1 MKHLILTVVGLAL
14 TISSCRNLNDHSIT
28 VTPEFIQKEVG
39 RGKQYCLVLLKRGPS
54 AATIDSVALEKN
66 QVEHLQHLFTLKSEG
81 KLPLFGPLF
90 EDSDLRG
97 MCIFDLTNKEE
108 VKKLLDADPHIRS
121 GRLSYEIY
129 KWFGL
134 PGDKLP

>member
-1 MKHLILTVVGLAL
+1 VKI
-14 TISSCRNLNDHSIT
+14 
-28 VTPEFIQKEVG
+28 TPEFIQKEVG
-39 RGKQYCLVLLKRGPS
+39 RGKQYCLVLLKRGPN
-54 AATIDSVALEKN
+54 AATIDSVALEKD
-66 QVEHLQHLFTLKSEG
+66 QLAHLQHLFSLKSQG

-97 MCIFDLTNKEE
+97 IAIFDFTDKGE
-108 VKKLLDADPHIRS
+108 VKKLLDADPHVRS